1 MNSIVIFGF
10 LILTVSLVLGGST
23 TTVFAQDN
31 PPILLK
37 IATTAQD
44 KIQSQISSNSSDE
57 IKKLFEEG
65 QQGVVALEVALS
77 NDDLESAKVHF
88 LSTMKIFTQISHLLT
103 SYQISYQTDNQTS
116 ETEVNTNPPTT
127 NTLND
132 LVRLQGY
139 VGSLKTIAK
148 NHNSTLVFLPLDEL
162 FVVAKTQI
170 NKNQNEQASD
180 TILKIK
186 NTIIDF
192 NAELRQQ
199 ASQKDLDR
207 AQAFAQKYL
216 KQLDRLIEH
225 AKKVEFSED
234 IIAELEAA
242 REGLTL
248 AISPSDIIKEIR
260 NIMVI
265 HSQYEISESKL
276 LELRI
281 IQAEE
286 TILEISNTDRFTP
299 KTIEGMNKNI
309 ETIKDQ
315 LSKKELESATE
326 ILRALERIFEKI
338 QISYELS

>member
-1 MNSIVIFGF
+1 MKSIVLFGI

-65 QQGVVALEVALS
+65 QQGVIAIETALS
-77 NDDLESAKVHF
+77 NDDLESAKTHF

-103 SYQISYQTDNQTS
+103 TYQTTYQTDNQTS
-116 ETEVNTNPPTT
+116 ETEVDTNPPTE

-139 VGSLKTIAK
+139 VSSLKTIAK

-162 FVVAKTQI
+162 FVDAKTQI
-170 NKNQNEQASD
+170 NKNQYERASD

-186 NTIIDF
+186 KTILDF

-207 AQAFAQKYL
+207 AQAFAEKYL
-216 KQLDRLIEH
+216 KQLDRLIDH
-225 AKKVEFSED
+225 ED
-234 IIAELEAA
+234 
-242 REGLTL
+242 
-248 AISPSDIIKEIR
+248 
-260 NIMVI
+260 
-265 HSQYEISESKL
+265 
-276 LELRI
+276 
-281 IQAEE
+281 
-286 TILEISNTDRFTP
+286 
-299 KTIEGMNKNI
+299 
-309 ETIKDQ
+309 
-315 LSKKELESATE
+315 
-326 ILRALERIFEKI
+326 
-338 QISYELS
+338 

>member
-1 MNSIVIFGF
+1 MNSLAFFGL
-10 LILTVSLVLGGST
+10 LILSISLVFGGIT
-23 TTVFAQDN
+23 TTVFAQDD

-44 KIQSQISSNSSDE
+44 KIKSQITDSSSEE

-65 QQGVVALEVALS
+65 QQGVVALEIALS
-77 NDDLESAKVHF
+77 TDDLESAKAHF
-88 LSTMKIFTQISHLLT
+88 LSTMKIFTKISHLLT
-103 SYQISYQTDNQTS
+103 YNQTS
-116 ETEVNTNPPTT
+116 FPSETQPPQTEENTIQPATNPI
-127 NTLND
+127 ND
-132 LVRLQGY
+132 LIRMQGY

-148 NHNSTLVFLPLDEL
+148 NHNSTLAFLPLDEL

-170 NKNQNEQASD
+170 NKSQYEQAHK
-180 TILKIK
+180 TIQEIK

-192 NAELRQQ
+192 SSELRQH
-199 ASQKDLDR
+199 ASEKELIR

-225 AKKVEFSED
+225 AEKVEYDEE
-234 IIAELEAA
+234 ILGKLKTA

-260 NIMVI
+260 NIMLI

-281 IQAEE
+281 IEAEE
-286 TILEISNTDRFTP
+286 TILEISETDRFTQN
-299 KTIEGMNKNI
+299 TIDGMNKNI
-309 ETIKDQ
+309 QTIKDQ

-326 ILRALERIFEKI
+326 LLRALERIFEKI
-338 QISYELS
+338 QISY